1 MITFSLCICGT
12 FPPLICWWTSSLA
25 LFPCCCEQGNSEQ
38 DYAHISVIGLESFG
52 YVSEAAQRMRVV
64 ILFLVFRET
73 TTPFSKVA
81 VPRDT
86 SANED

>member
-1 MITFSLCICGT
+1 MITFSLCICAT

-25 LFPCCCEQGNSEQ
+25 LGNSEQ
-38 DYAHISVIGLESFG
+38 GYGHISVIGLESFG